1 MESDLK
7 TWRSI
12 GFAFS
17 LLSADAF
24 SRYTFFCWFL
34 SVVLNVVLSFSV
46 VMNEYG
52 DGFVYKNAG
61 LETAIMIIS
70 YILMGFSCLFLLIW
84 MVFKYQQ
91 TYRTR
96 LQDYIFDNPGVTE
109 SSMSTIIYVSIFPA
123 FFQQQF
129 PTNYLFHIIFTI
141 IGINVHIVALA
152 LNLLLVINISKTTKF
167 VLTSIILHIDQL
179 VLALILAIFAIFTY
193 SIVLTKNLKEFLSEE
208 VNSPCETLVECFFFT
223 VNLGLRNG
231 GGVADSMA
239 SPTTDSKFGE
249 RTIFDTTFFI
259 LINVI
264 SLNIIFGIII
274 DTFSQ
279 LRDA

>member
-1 MESDLK
+1 
-7 TWRSI
+7 
-12 GFAFS
+12 
-17 LLSADAF
+17 
-24 SRYTFFCWFL
+24 
-34 SVVLNVVLSFSV
+34 
-46 VMNEYG
+46 MNEYG
-52 DGFVYKNAG
+52 DGFEYKNTG
-61 LETAIMIIS
+61 LEAAIMIIS
-70 YILMGFSCLFLLIW
+70 YILIGFSGLFLLIW

-96 LQDYIFDNPGVTE
+96 LQDYIFDHPGVTE
-109 SSMSTIIYVSIFPA
+109 SSLSTIIYVSIFPA

-179 VLALILAIFAIFTY
+179 VLALVLAIFAIFTY